1 MASIYNGEIVAGSLL
16 INESITVAEL
26 IINGMSESDME
37 NTLFI
42 QNPMQKRSRATI
54 LRQTTLIRK
63 RLFTLPVPILNLIT
77 HEDRETVI
85 QTILVG
91 AIKHSHLLGDFM
103 KSILKDKVRTFQKSL
118 TKSDWDK
125 FLESCEQVDPLVKKW
140 AASTRIK
147 LGQVVFR
154 ILAESK
160 YIDSTRSLTIRPV
173 LLSDKLRKLLVEH
186 NEVYAL
192 ECLESGL

>member
-1 MASIYNGEIVAGSLL
+1 MISIYNGEIVAGSLL

-26 IINGMSESDME
+26 IINGMSDSDIE

-54 LRQTTLIRK
+54 RRQTTLIKK
-63 RLFTLPVPILNLIT
+63 RLLALPIPILSLIT
-77 HEDRETVI
+77 LQDRETVI
-85 QTILVG
+85 QAILVG

-103 KSILKDKVRTFQKSL
+103 NSVLKDKVRTFQKTL
-118 TKSDWDK
+118 LKSDWNK
-125 FLESCEQVDPLVKKW
+125 FLESCEQIDPLVKKW
-140 AASTRIK
+140 APSTRIK

-186 NEVYAL
+186 QETYAL